1 MRYDKELYAKHLQ
14 GMVRF
19 PTVSNADPEKVDWET
34 FLGLH
39 KYLEETYPLVH
50 KTLTKE
56 VFGKVGLLYHW
67 KGTGKSGKLPLM
79 LTAHQDVV
87 PEGDHSMWK
96 YPPYEGVIAEG
107 CVWGRGSSDCKSNIL
122 AYMEALEGMI
132 ADGFVPDYDIYLGFG
147 YNEEIMGGP
156 GAAGTILVDLLK
168 SRGVEI
174 GLELDEGG
182 GIDQQGGQY
191 VAQIYPAEKGYAD
204 FEFSMKDPG
213 GHSSQPGE
221 HSSLGIIGK
230 TACILEENVLPQRL
244 TKPAIDQMKAMAPF
258 MEGELAQLFKDPEA
272 NWEALKS
279 ILAQNR
285 TYNAMTRTTT
295 AVTMMKGSDQANIL
309 PERSWLVINNRLL
322 TGDTIE
328 SLQAFYESIV
338 PEGVEVKL
346 LKGHNMPEVSSIES
360 EEYKL
365 LHSIVEK
372 IYPGITMMPSL
383 LLGGTDARYFSDI
396 CPTHSVYRFTG
407 MRRFNSKS
415 GGAHQVNERTDIDV
429 LEDDVEFYVELFKA
443 YGSAQ

>member
-147 YNEEIMGGP
+147 YNE
-156 GAAGTILVDLLK
+156 
-168 SRGVEI
+168 
-174 GLELDEGG
+174 
-182 GIDQQGGQY
+182 
-191 VAQIYPAEKGYAD
+191 
-204 FEFSMKDPG
+204 
-213 GHSSQPGE
+213 
-221 HSSLGIIGK
+221 
-230 TACILEENVLPQRL
+230 
-244 TKPAIDQMKAMAPF
+244 
-258 MEGELAQLFKDPEA
+258 
-272 NWEALKS
+272 
-279 ILAQNR
+279 
-285 TYNAMTRTTT
+285 
-295 AVTMMKGSDQANIL
+295 
-309 PERSWLVINNRLL
+309 
-322 TGDTIE
+322 
-328 SLQAFYESIV
+328 
-338 PEGVEVKL
+338 
-346 LKGHNMPEVSSIES
+346 
-360 EEYKL
+360 
-365 LHSIVEK
+365 
-372 IYPGITMMPSL
+372 
-383 LLGGTDARYFSDI
+383 
-396 CPTHSVYRFTG
+396 
-407 MRRFNSKS
+407 
-415 GGAHQVNERTDIDV
+415 
-429 LEDDVEFYVELFKA
+429 
-443 YGSAQ
+443 